1 MWFMLSCITLIV
13 VASAWFVIRESSIEL
28 FD

>member
-1 MWFMLSCITLIV
+1 MLSCITLIV
-13 VASAWFVIRESSIEL
+13 VASAWFVIRELSIEL